1 MDFTMNETKQAV
13 GGYRSMD
20 RWIDGS
26 MERSVDIDIDGSI
39 DRSMGGYFFWVIE
52 IEITWDFGH
61 APMDARRRRS
71 PTTTRVHTRV

>member
-1 MDFTMNETKQAV
+1 MNETKQAV

-20 RWIDGS
+20 RWID
-26 MERSVDIDIDGSI
+26 RWVDI
-39 DRSMGGYFFWVIE
+39 FWVIE

>member
-20 RWIDGS
+20 RWID
-26 MERSVDIDIDGSI
+26 RWVDI
-39 DRSMGGYFFWVIE
+39 FWVIE

>member
-20 RWIDGS
+20 RWID
-26 MERSVDIDIDGSI
+26 RWVDI
-39 DRSMGGYFFWVIE
+39 FLVIE

>member
-20 RWIDGS
+20 RWIDGW
-26 MERSVDIDIDGSI
+26 VDI
-39 DRSMGGYFFWVIE
+39 FWVIE

>member
-1 MDFTMNETKQAV
+1 VDI
-13 GGYRSMD
+13 D

-26 MERSVDIDIDGSI
+26 MDRWNDRWISISMDRSI
-39 DRSMGGYFFWVIE
+39 DRWVDIFWVIE